1 MERKTFF
8 TVQGK
13 PFYSLGI
20 QTHNS
25 SSSTPEYL
33 QYSWNAAKKIEA
45 NTVAVPVS
53 WELFEPREGEFR
65 EAFVTDIISQA
76 RENNLKLILLW
87 FGTWK
92 NGTMEYLSLI
102 HI

>member
-33 QYSWNAAKKIEA
+33 QYSWNAAKK
-45 NTVAVPVS
+45 
-53 WELFEPREGEFR
+53 
-65 EAFVTDIISQA
+65 
-76 RENNLKLILLW
+76 
-87 FGTWK
+87 
-92 NGTMEYLSLI
+92 
-102 HI
+102 

>member
-45 NTVAVPVS
+45 NTVAVIS
-53 WELFEPREGEFR
+53 RSFCYRYYQSGEGE
-65 EAFVTDIISQA
+65 
-76 RENNLKLILLW
+76 
-87 FGTWK
+87 
-92 NGTMEYLSLI
+92 
-102 HI
+102 